1 MSCVYVFRL
10 VISYLN
16 KAHTKNG
23 EKIVYR
29 CNKQS
34 SEITSNT
41 AKPLVKGLKQLNK
54 NRYNCL
60 IYRYHSTYM
69 DHLIA
74 RKRIRTGTSRDW
86 NYVNHG
92 KGMVPISEYAIQI
105 NS

>member
-1 MSCVYVFRL
+1 MDNEQCQTRVQEKKKNAENANALNAIPKHHLNRLNMSCVYVFRL
-10 VISYLN
+10 VISCLN

-34 SEITSNT
+34 SEITGNT

-60 IYRYHSTYM
+60 IY
-69 DHLIA
+69 
-74 RKRIRTGTSRDW
+74 
-86 NYVNHG
+86 
-92 KGMVPISEYAIQI
+92 
-105 NS
+105 